1 MRGVERSDIGVSHGS
16 EQVAEV
22 VNPHGGGGFVLV
34 CEHAS
39 NHIPAELDG
48 LGLDLETQQ
57 SHIAWD
63 PGAKAIAVLM
73 SERLGSPLVASRIS
87 RLVYDCNRAPEHP
100 SAILAR
106 SELHD
111 VPGNANLSD
120 GARDARVHDVYAPF
134 SNVLA
139 ETIEKVPSDAALVTV
154 HSFTPVYFGKTRDVE
169 IGILHDTDSR
179 LADLM
184 LDSAQQHTRHVIR
197 RNEPYSPKDGVTHT
211 LKLHGIRNGLANVM
225 LEIRSDLIAT
235 ADTQRAMA
243 DMLSGWLTE
252 CLARLDAG
260 AEVAR

>member
-1 MRGVERSDIGVSHGS
+1 MRGVELSDTEVNHGTG
-16 EQVAEV
+16 QVAEV
-22 VNPHGGGGFVLV
+22 INPRGGGAFVLV

-39 NHIPAELDG
+39 NRIPTALNG
-48 LGLDLETQQ
+48 LGLDDDTRH

-63 PGAKAIAVLM
+63 PGAKALAAHM
-73 SERLGSPLVASRIS
+73 SETLSSPLVSSLIS
-87 RLVYDCNRAPEHP
+87 RLVYDCNREPGHP
-100 SAILAR
+100 SAVLAR

-111 VPGNANLSD
+111 VPGNANLSETD
-120 GARDARVHDVYAPF
+120 RAARERDYYSPF
-134 SNVLA
+134 SSVVA
-139 ETIEKVPSDAALVTV
+139 ETIQAAPSDAALITV

-184 LDSAQQHTRHVIR
+184 LDSGRQHTQHVIR

-252 CLARLDAG
+252 CLVQLNTG
-260 AEVAR
+260 AEVA